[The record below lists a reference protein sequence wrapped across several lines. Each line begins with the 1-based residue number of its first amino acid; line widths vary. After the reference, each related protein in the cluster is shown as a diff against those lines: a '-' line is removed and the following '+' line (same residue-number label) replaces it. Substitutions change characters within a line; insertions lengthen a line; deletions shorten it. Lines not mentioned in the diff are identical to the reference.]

1 MPYSPTSGR
10 AHSRNGA
17 EHLRSPTPRPVYSSS
32 SCTIPFMIPCALRAC
47 TWCAAS
53 PRNVQVRLVC
63 HVSTSVPSVCLRA
76 CTCVSVNLDSD
87 NSFHSGVCARALCP
101 LSRESCAHVSVHVA
115 RLRHAPRAPRA
126 TPTDPALH
134 LADHARDI
142 CAVRSAPSL
151 VSAAPPADAPAAPA
165 PATNSSVLALNF
177 NDDPEESARETGD
190 ENGKAKGGLRVGAWV
205 RKI

>member
-87 NSFHSGVCARALCP
+87 NSFHSGVCARAL
-101 LSRESCAHVSVHVA
+101 SRVRMCRFMS
-115 RLRHAPRAPRA
+115 RACA
-126 TPTDPALH
+126 TP
-134 LADHARDI
+134 HARRVPRQRTLRFTSRI
-142 CAVRSAPSL
+142 MLAISAQCAQPRRSCQL
-151 VSAAPPADAPAAPA
+151 PPLQMPP
-165 PATNSSVLALNF
+165 PPPPLQLTPRS
-177 NDDPEESARETGD
+177 
-190 ENGKAKGGLRVGAWV
+190 WH
-205 RKI
+205 

>member
-1 MPYSPTSGR
+1 MEKTHRVTMRSLRLSSRKRRAHSPLHLHDEARLIIGAQGSSRNQQVQHQLRAPTLCIGTCRRATPATRRSPAHCTWLSIAPIAAKSTARWVSMPYSPTSGR

-53 PRNVQVRLVC
+53 PRDVQVRLVC

-87 NSFHSGVCARALCP
+87 HSF
-101 LSRESCAHVSVHVA
+101 
-115 RLRHAPRAPRA
+115 
-126 TPTDPALH
+126 
-134 LADHARDI
+134 
-142 CAVRSAPSL
+142 
-151 VSAAPPADAPAAPA
+151 
-165 PATNSSVLALNF
+165 
-177 NDDPEESARETGD
+177 
-190 ENGKAKGGLRVGAWV
+190 K
-205 RKI
+205 

>member
-87 NSFHSGVCARALCP
+87 NSFHSGVCARTRA
-101 LSRESCAHVSVHVA
+101 LSRVRMCRFMS
-115 RLRHAPRAPRA
+115 RACA
-126 TPTDPALH
+126 TP
-134 LADHARDI
+134 HARRVPRQRTLRFTSRI
-142 CAVRSAPSL
+142 MLAISAQCAQPRRSCQL
-151 VSAAPPADAPAAPA
+151 PPQQMPP
-165 PATNSSVLALNF
+165 PPPPLQLTPRS
-177 NDDPEESARETGD
+177 
-190 ENGKAKGGLRVGAWV
+190 WH
-205 RKI
+205 

>member
-87 NSFHSGVCARALCP
+87 HSFNNFAGGGGGCRAGGALSLVYACVGSCCALAPRPTRAACHANGPCALPRGSCSRYLRSA
-101 LSRESCAHVSVHVA
+101 LSPVA
-115 RLRHAPRAPRA
+115 R
-126 TPTDPALH
+126 
-134 LADHARDI
+134 
-142 CAVRSAPSL
+142 
-151 VSAAPPADAPAAPA
+151 VSCPP
-165 PATNSSVLALNF
+165 
-177 NDDPEESARETGD
+177 
-190 ENGKAKGGLRVGAWV
+190 GGPCD
-205 RKI
+205 